1 MRNAWRVFAF
11 DIAAPLTAIAALLL
25 VGVALGWPV
34 WWVAVCSVL
43 CLLIVE
49 GMVADFVLMRRDGVT
64 VGTDDDGPGLRLA
77 VVGLTAAALVAAVLV
92 SYAEWT
98 RPDRARQSNMAE
110 VVRLAAE
117 VTEATATFT
126 PHDPT
131 SSIDKAAALMPPEQA
146 DAYKKAFARTAAEL
160 AAKNISAQAS
170 TVSSGVEAISPDAAS
185 VAVVLRATQTAPNT
199 PPDRAV
205 LALRVTLS
213 KQGGQWKVFD
223 VTPISPP
230 PADQPPQPQS

>member
-11 DIAAPLTAIAALLL
+11 DIAAPLAAIAALLL
-25 VGVALGWPV
+25 IGVALDWRV

-49 GMVADFVLMRRDGVT
+49 GMAVNFVLARRDRVT

-77 VVGLTAAALVAAVLV
+77 VVALATAALVAAVLV
-92 SYAEWT
+92 CYSEWT
-98 RPDRARQSNMAE
+98 VPDRERDSNMAE
-110 VVRLAAE
+110 VVRLAAN
-117 VTEATATFT
+117 VSEATATFS
-126 PHDPT
+126 PQDPT
-131 SSIDKAAALMPPEQA
+131 SSINRAAALMGPEQA
-146 DAYKKAFARTAAEL
+146 EAFKNAFAKTAQQL
-160 AAKNISAQAS
+160 AAKNISAQAN
-170 TVSSGVEAISPDAAS
+170 TVSAGVEAISPDAAS
-185 VAVVLRATQTAPNT
+185 VAVVMRAVQTTPNA

-223 VTPISPP
+223 VTPINPLTTEQG
-230 PADQPPQPQS
+230 QPKS